1 MPLSRSLARV
11 SGWSAHEH
19 KTSLCDQ
26 PAREAGGGGGGGDG
40 GRGNGGGS
48 GGAHV
53 TLMTR

>member
-26 PAREAGGGGGGGDG
+26 PAREACEG
-40 GRGNGGGS
+40 GRGKRLDGGLGGGGGGS
-48 GGAHV
+48 GGAS
-53 TLMTR
+53 